1 MAISQLGLRAV
12 PCIAA
17 CEHHL
22 IFDKNRY
29 MSAAAS

>member
-1 MAISQLGLRAV
+1 MAISQLELRTV

-29 MSAAAS
+29 MSAPVS